1 LLVDVFVE
9 WLVRRI
15 KKKNFKN
22 NNKEKRGQKG
32 QKGGL
37 YRMCVLW
44 ERSWMDGDGG
54 FE

>member
-1 LLVDVFVE
+1 MFVE

-32 QKGGL
+32 GL